1 MLNRSSYGSYD
12 VFCKTC
18 FLRQIGPSAFD
29 RVHFI
34 ATTNWAGNENE
45 EVWLFLSVVTVIR
58 VLYSSLT
65 RTTLHNK
72 IVHVKV
78 SVKYIRNIA
87 SSCLLDVYNSGQT
100 SSFSLPA
107 QFVVAMKCT
116 RSNADGPICRKK
128 QVLLY
133 LCSLLLTL
141 SYAPEPNP
149 GPRPIKFPC
158 AVCNKAVKW
167 STSGVCWDSCDVWFH
182 QECMGMPDVVYNG
195 LRNISWY
202 CYW

>member
-1 MLNRSSYGSYD
+1 MPIHSWWNQTSHESQQTPGVLYFTALLQTAHGNFIGRGPGFGSGAYD
-12 VFCKTC
+12 SVNKRLHKYSKTC

-34 ATTNWAGNENE
+34 ATTNWAGNEND

-87 SSCLLDVYNSGQT
+87 SSCLPDVYNSAKNCG
-100 SSFSLPA
+100 
-107 QFVVAMKCT
+107 
-116 RSNADGPICRKK
+116 
-128 QVLLY
+128 
-133 LCSLLLTL
+133 
-141 SYAPEPNP
+141 
-149 GPRPIKFPC
+149 
-158 AVCNKAVKW
+158 
-167 STSGVCWDSCDVWFH
+167 
-182 QECMGMPDVVYNG
+182 
-195 LRNISWY
+195 
-202 CYW
+202 